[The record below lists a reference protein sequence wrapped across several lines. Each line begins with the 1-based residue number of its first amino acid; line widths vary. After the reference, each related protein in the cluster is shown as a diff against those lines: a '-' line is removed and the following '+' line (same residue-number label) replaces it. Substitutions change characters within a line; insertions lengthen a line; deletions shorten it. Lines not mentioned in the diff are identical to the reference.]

1 MLELAITGGLILIM
15 IAVGGFY
22 GSRHLRDVA
31 GIFAVMED
39 GPAQRARSMR
49 RILWMLAAAVLVF
62 SAIVLLPDPWPSAF
76 VVELLDDP
84 QLLTSF
90 DAKTL
95 SAIAEERWHPSTPR
109 AVKRVAFGREVV
121 ILRARI
127 PRSSHDVAYVART
140 LFPTIASLDFLL
152 TLNGSK
158 VGEAAAGLERPL
170 DAATFRSLFFSFN
183 IPVVGDGERVL
194 YTRLESDG
202 MIDASLEILSEQ
214 DFSQHNA
221 VHMLLV
227 SLMVGAFLGIMIYNL
242 LLSISIRE
250 RIYVYYLVYQLVMLT
265 FTVVY
270 SGLIWAAFPVVAD
283 LGYVFLS
290 YLQYFLLILMVPPV
304 VLFYSD
310 FIAAKANF
318 PWGYRGMTFLAR
330 APIVLIPV
338 AMAMR
343 QGYCNIL
350 TLSFLGVAIVVGF
363 LPLLPMINYRF
374 VFLGVLSLLGLSV
387 STGVHLLSVIALLPS
402 NFIVE
407 LLYVF
412 GALWEAMFLS
422 MAVGEKIRS
431 MRETHASIA
440 EAMSEGVAPS
450 RANQILGRSFSRN
463 YVPREWSVS
472 ILFISIPDFARYGD
486 KIPMETLHRL
496 VAREMRA
503 IEAIIKAHGGIIDRS
518 LGDGVLCYFG
528 HEEIGLSA
536 RHARQALEAACRIQE
551 RAALTVTPV
560 ANGKRVIFPMRIGI
574 NAESVLVANLSD
586 DRLHDFT
593 MIGSGVNLASRLN
606 AACSPF
612 RILASESFKNAVE
625 GLGGGTRG
633 FTEIFVSV
641 KHRANLVRA
650 YEASPLEKTPSQME
664 EAERVYLD
672 LMDYSRK
679 ESRQM
684 IRGGRLVGLSSE
696 LGRFRLSDFS
706 FDGLG
711 IVGPVLVSQNAV
723 LHLEF
728 ALPDQ
733 KRAEELARRLLG
745 RVQVEVRWC
754 RLNRGEFMHGVRY
767 IGLNREQKD
776 VLFQILTALYREGEL
791 SATANDGEVEA
802 G

>member
-1 MLELAITGGLILIM
+1 M

-31 GIFAVMED
+31 KIFAIMED
-39 GPAQRARSMR
+39 GPAQRARSLR
-49 RILWMLAAAVLVF
+49 RIFWVLAATVPIF

-84 QLLTSF
+84 QLLTKF
-90 DAKTL
+90 DAKAL
-95 SAIAEERWHPSTPR
+95 SAIAEERWRPSTPA

-127 PRSSHDVAYVART
+127 PPSSHDVAYVART

-152 TLNGSK
+152 TLNGRE
-158 VGEAAAGLERPL
+158 VERAAAGLERPL
-170 DAATFRSLFFSFN
+170 DAATYRSLFFSFN
-183 IPVVGDGERVL
+183 IPVVGDGERVV

-202 MIDASLEILSEQ
+202 MIDASLEILSER
-214 DFSQHNA
+214 DFNQHNT

-227 SLMVGAFLGIMIYNL
+227 ALTVGAFLGIMIYNL

-250 RIYVYYLVYQLVMLT
+250 RIYAYYLVYQLVMLA

-318 PWGYRGMTFLAR
+318 PWGYRGMVFLAR
-330 APIVLIPV
+330 APIVLIPI
-338 AMAMR
+338 AMTMR

-387 STGVHLLSVIALLPS
+387 STGVHMLSVIALVPS

-407 LLYVF
+407 LLYAF
-412 GALWEAMFLS
+412 GALWEALFLS
-422 MAVGEKIRS
+422 MAIGEKIRS

-440 EAMSEGVAPS
+440 DAMSEGMAPS
-450 RANQILGRSFSRN
+450 RANQILGRAFSRN

-486 KIPMETLHRL
+486 KIPMAILHRL

-536 RHARQALEAACRIQE
+536 RHARQAFEAARKIQE
-551 RAALTVTPV
+551 RAVLTITPI
-560 ANGKRVIFPMRIGI
+560 ADGKRVIFPMRIGI

-586 DRLHDFT
+586 DRLYDFT

-606 AACSPF
+606 AACGPF
-612 RILASESFKNAVE
+612 RILTSESFRNAVE
-625 GLGGGTRG
+625 GVGGGTG
-633 FTEIFVSV
+633 EFTEIFVSV

-650 YEASPLEKTPSQME
+650 YEVNPHERTPSRLE
-664 EAERVYLD
+664 EAERAYFD

-679 ESRQM
+679 ESRQL
-684 IRGGRLVGLSSE
+684 IRRGSPVGLSCE
-696 LGRFRLSDFS
+696 LGEFRLSDFS

-711 IVGPVLVSQNAV
+711 LVGPVLVSQQAV
-723 LHLEF
+723 LHLAF
-728 ALPDQ
+728 ALPDHE
-733 KRAEELARRLLG
+733 RAEELARRLLG
-745 RVQVEVRWC
+745 RVQVEVRWS
-754 RLNRGEFMHGVRY
+754 RSKRGEFMHGVRY

-776 VLFQILTALYREGEL
+776 VLFQFLTALYRPDEL
-791 SATANDGEVEA
+791 SATANAGEREV